1 MEAQGQAIMT
11 RTTTAFSSS
20 CRHRSKPQWDQFS
33 WSQDLT
39 LKLAWFPK
47 AAVMLKGDQYAH

>member
-11 RTTTAFSSS
+11 RTTMAFSSS

-47 AAVMLKGDQYAH
+47 AAVMLKGD